1 MKFRKIIL
9 SLLTAALMGTA
20 AMPAYAADISAG
32 EYSGREY
39 SEDCA
44 AEDEVAVEEYMEE
57 GDEVA
62 VEEYMQEEDEVAVE
76 QMGYVADKSEQ
87 EMSGETRNAMQDN
100 SMALILKETKSMKL
114 VSSKV
119 YDIDNEVAAEV
130 NDYESRS
137 VSKKAAPIVST
148 VEHSRTFRIYRKK
161 DNATYVQWVL
171 RGVFEYNG
179 KTSRCKDT
187 SMRCYNNAPGTYQ
200 VTSRTSYKSGMYAV
214 GNCRAVNKKTGKAYA
229 KMLRFGVTA
238 AGKVVNR

>member
-1 MKFRKIIL
+1 MCSSDL
-9 SLLTAALMGTA
+9 
-20 AMPAYAADISAG
+20 
-32 EYSGREY
+32 
-39 SEDCA
+39 
-44 AEDEVAVEEYMEE
+44 
-57 GDEVA
+57 
-62 VEEYMQEEDEVAVE
+62 
-76 QMGYVADKSEQ
+76 
-87 EMSGETRNAMQDN
+87 
-100 SMALILKETKSMKL
+100 MKL

>member
-62 VEEYMQEEDEVAVE
+62 VE

-87 EMSGETRNAMQDN
+87 EMSAETRNAMQDN